1 MVIMNAHIKNSFSVL
16 KETAVAG
23 LKFCL
28 NSNNVVEQ
36 IFWSMMGLLGIFG
49 ISCLFFIQ
57 IESWSSNPI
66 IVSRKWVDLPE
77 VEFPAIT
84 FCHPGNT
91 RLEVAD
97 RLLQAADEKSPKM
110 RALRSLFLKHSLEY
124 LVEKNEVNGELIKKE
139 PTNYVKKSRKG
150 SLYFCSQIQYNFG
163 SWRAVN

>member
-1 MVIMNAHIKNSFSVL
+1 MNTHIKNSFSVL

-84 FCHPGNT
+84 FCHQGNT

-97 RLLQAADEKSPKM
+97 RLLQAADEKSPKL
-110 RALRSLFLKHSLEY
+110 RALRSQFLKHSLEY
-124 LVEKNEVNGELIKKE
+124 LVEKNEVKGELTGKE
-139 PTNYVKKSRKG
+139 PMQKSRD
-150 SLYFCSQIQYNFG
+150 
-163 SWRAVN
+163 R

>member
-36 IFWSMMGLLGIFG
+36 IFWSIIGLLGLFG
-49 ISCLFFIQ
+49 MSCLFFIQ

-66 IVSRKWVDLPE
+66 IVSRKWVDLQE

-84 FCHPGNT
+84 FCHQGNT

-97 RLLQAADEKSPKM
+97 RLLQAIDEKSPKI

-124 LVEKNEVNGELIKKE
+124 LVEKNEVKGELIERK
-139 PTNYVKKSRKG
+139 PT
-150 SLYFCSQIQYNFG
+150 
-163 SWRAVN
+163 